1 MTALITKSSA
11 VARTSGRW
19 RPCYLS
25 VADMMYLAQRTKI
38 GALLILP
45 VLYSALS
52 GSPVEGNVLP
62 DAIFRMHVQESFIS
76 CEQNPLV
83 TCWDVNRTTEAEG
96 DLEFDLFVDPSYPE
110 EIRSIEAD
118 LNWPST
124 WQVWGWE
131 FCSGG
136 IGEFDPYDGRL
147 QISYP
152 DPPSMTFGEL
162 FLVARFGVRVSGSGS
177 LGTEGAGRVVC
188 ESGWNW
194 YPIGIDAQAGVTC
207 ARCPEPC
214 TYGPEVCLPEFSP
227 AELALEAAPGAAVT
241 GEILATVAS
250 SGCPEPPWEVEQPW
264 LGLTAERVDPR
275 TFRVSVSASAA
286 GLEPGEYTSWI
297 AASRASCRT
306 CVRVRFTVL
315 ATASVPE
322 LPEKEVTWGTVK
334 WVHR

>member
-1 MTALITKSSA
+1 
-11 VARTSGRW
+11 
-19 RPCYLS
+19 
-25 VADMMYLAQRTKI
+25 MYLAQRTKV
-38 GALLILP
+38 GALP
-45 VLYSALS
+45 FFAVLYSALS
-52 GSPVEGNVLP
+52 GLQAEANVLP
-62 DAIFRMHVQESFIS
+62 EAIFRTHVQESFLS
-76 CEQNPLV
+76 CEQNPVV

-96 DLEFDLFVDPSYPE
+96 DLEFDLFLEASYE
-110 EIRSIEAD
+110 DEIHSIEAD
-118 LNWPST
+118 LSWPPT

-147 QISYP
+147 QVSYP
-152 DPPSMTFGEL
+152 ISDPVVKPGEL
-162 FLVARFGVRVSGSGS
+162 FLVARFGVYVSRSGS
-177 LGTEGAGRVVC
+177 LGTEGVGRVLC
-188 ESGWNW
+188 DSGWDW

-227 AELALEAAPGAAVT
+227 AELVLEAAPGAAVT
-241 GEILATVAS
+241 GEFLATTVS
-250 SGCPEPPWEVEQPW
+250 SDCPEPPWEVEQPW
-264 LGLTAERVDPR
+264 LDLTVQRVDPR

-306 CVRVRFTVL
+306 CATVRFTVL
-315 ATASVPE
+315 GTSSVSE
-322 LPEKEVTWGTVK
+322 LPSKEVTWGTVK